1 MYLFAVYK
9 LRNAMQYLS
18 KYGSIHLLAG
28 MQCLH
33 TCFLFWVYGLSV
45 ETGTED
51 DFMATL

>member
-1 MYLFAVYK
+1 
-9 LRNAMQYLS
+9 MQYLS

-45 ETGTED
+45 ETGTEEHL
-51 DFMATL
+51 MATL